1 MADKLKIT
9 RGQIKGRLTRFQSF
23 FSGIDRENLDDAI
36 ITELNLRI
44 SKIEDCLE
52 IFERVQSELEE
63 LDGSELESDERQ
75 RFESQ
80 YFRLLA
86 ESKKVCSDF
95 ENNKVKSLTEFAN
108 KALMIHNHLKS
119 IFEYPKLQDE
129 SYKEL
134 RNLYDAY
141 KKHLRS
147 LESLGE
153 NTKAWDRLI
162 IYILTMKFDDV
173 TRQKLEVDKLEKKR
187 YTKNNKYSSSSLV
200 SNSKEMQCHF
210 CKQPHS
216 IYSCNQFIQLPINQ
230 RIAEVKQRKLCLN
243 CLKPNHVSW
252 NCKAKMCMKCNKP
265 HNSLIHIENVRS
277 GGPSDNSGDTAA
289 RASTT
294 TQAAKVPA
302 EREGRRETQV
312 NTQNIS
318 AGTRASGEQS
328 ESLSSISHN
337 YVMRGNTVAVHSDV
351 LLSTVLVNILINDEI
366 ITARALLDSG
376 SQNNFITERFA
387 DKLNV
392 KKIKTNHVV
401 SNLPKVSFDKNII
414 NIPDSVV
421 LADPKFYL
429 SKEIDLLLGSQ
440 VFWTVIRSGQVRL
453 GANMPILQNTD
464 FGWIIAGNLTIQNLT
479 TDNLVSSTLLCINES
494 IDNQIV
500 KFWDIEEASHK
511 NRHLSD
517 ADKFCELH
525 FERPVSFA
533 DLVRIQRDIFRILS
547 SAGFDLRKWLCNDS
561 SILKEFLLHE
571 TLSASVLHIGENEN
585 NKTLGI
591 LWNADKDIIQY
602 SVGNFDDKITG
613 ISKRKILSII
623 CQIYDPLGLLG
634 PDKIKPNF

>member
-9 RGQIKGRLTRFQSF
+9 RGQIK
-23 FSGIDRENLDDAI
+23 ENLDDAI

-95 ENNKVKSLTEFAN
+95 ENNK
-108 KALMIHNHLKS
+108 
-119 IFEYPKLQDE
+119 YPKLQDE

-153 NTKAWDRLI
+153 NTKAWLI

-173 TRQKLEVDKLEKKR
+173 TRRDWESYEYKKDLPCMEDMHKFLKNKCEILEKLEVDKLEKKR
-187 YTKNNKYSSSSLV
+187 YTKNNKYSSSSL
-200 SNSKEMQCHF
+200 
-210 CKQPHS
+210 
-216 IYSCNQFIQLPINQ
+216 LPINQ

-351 LLSTVLVNILINDEI
+351 LLSTVLVNIIINDEI

-479 TDNLVSSTLLCINES
+479 TDNL
-494 IDNQIV
+494 
-500 KFWDIEEASHK
+500 FWDIEEASHK

-525 FERPVSFA
+525 FERT
-533 DLVRIQRDIFRILS
+533 IKRDPSGRFIVNIPF
-547 SAGFDLRKWLCNDS
+547 
-561 SILKEFLLHE
+561 KESLYV
-571 TLSASVLHIGENEN
+571 AV
-585 NKTLGI
+585 
-591 LWNADKDIIQY
+591 Y
-602 SVGNFDDKITG
+602 S
-613 ISKRKILSII
+613 
-623 CQIYDPLGLLG
+623 
-634 PDKIKPNF
+634 